1 MNKSAGPRK
10 QVPSARR
17 PKAEHVIV
25 DGSNLA
31 TEGRARPSLA
41 QLNEAVLAFM
51 EEHPKTVVTVI
62 VDATF
67 GHRIDPKEVGAFD
80 KAVEHNELVT
90 PPAGTVGR
98 GDAFVL
104 NIAEKVG
111 AAILSNDSYQEFH
124 GQYPWLFDDGRLIGG
139 KPVPNIGW
147 VFVERV
153 PVRGDKSRRAV
164 RDAKQAGD
172 GDAEERPAKRTRA
185 KISAAA
191 MKPMPVPKTPP
202 PGATLRARA
211 KNANT
216 STRPN
221 KTEDIVATPAAA
233 SDGSRT
239 VNDILPFLHF
249 VERNPVGSQVTGKV
263 ESYSSHGAYVT
274 LGDVRGYVPLRLLG
288 SPPPRSARDVMKLGD
303 ELIFEVVE
311 IIAGRRSINV
321 RLADTKSPVKKAAEK
336 GSIAKK
342 STAKKSA
349 EKSSTAKKALEKS
362 PTAKKSAEKTATA
375 KKAAGKKT
383 ATKSA
388 SKSTAKTTVK
398 TTVKKVAA
406 KTTAKKSTAK
416 PNPAKK
422 TVAKAKSLT
431 TGRVAAGRTRAVP
444 ATSVR
449 AEKSTTAR

>member
-1 MNKSAGPRK
+1 MSKAAGPRK
-10 QVPSARR
+10 QVPSTRR
-17 PKAEHVIV
+17 SKAEHVIV

-31 TEGRARPSLA
+31 TEGRSRPSLA

-67 GHRIDPKEVGAFD
+67 GHRIDPKEVAAFD

-104 NIAEKVG
+104 NIAEKAG

-164 RDAKQAGD
+164 RDAKHADDGGAEAG
-172 GDAEERPAKRTRA
+172 PAKRSRA
-185 KISAAA
+185 KSSAAA
-191 MKPMPVPKTPP
+191 MKPMPVPKAPP

-211 KNANT
+211 KSPETPKRSNK
-216 STRPN
+216 ST
-221 KTEDIVATPAAA
+221 DAA
-233 SDGSRT
+233 SAPVPATDGSRT

-249 VERNPVGSQVTGKV
+249 VETNPAGSQVTGRV

-288 SPPPRSARDVMKLGD
+288 SPPPRSARDVMKVGD
-303 ELIFEVVE
+303 EMAFEVVE
-311 IIAGRRSINV
+311 IIAGRRSINL
-321 RLADTKSPVKKAAEK
+321 RLADTGSIGKKAP
-336 GSIAKK
+336 AKK
-342 STAKKSA
+342 TIEKKETAKKSSGKKVA
-349 EKSSTAKKALEKS
+349 ATKSPEKKSPDKKSPEKKPTVKKAPTTKTPAKKAGATTKSAAKS
-362 PTAKKSAEKTATA
+362 PTEKAAATKTPAKKAVTRSAASKTANAKKVRAKSGPAKKSA
-375 KKAAGKKT
+375 
-383 ATKSA
+383 
-388 SKSTAKTTVK
+388 
-398 TTVKKVAA
+398 VARR
-406 KTTAKKSTAK
+406 S
-416 PNPAKK
+416 
-422 TVAKAKSLT
+422 
-431 TGRVAAGRTRAVP
+431 G
-444 ATSVR
+444 
-449 AEKSTTAR
+449 